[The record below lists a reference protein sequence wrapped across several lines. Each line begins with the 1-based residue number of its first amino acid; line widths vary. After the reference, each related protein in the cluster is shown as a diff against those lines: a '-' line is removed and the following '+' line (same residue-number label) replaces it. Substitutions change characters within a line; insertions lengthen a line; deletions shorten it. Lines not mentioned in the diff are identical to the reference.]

1 MRISRR
7 ITEEEK
13 VANKL
18 GNMVS
23 DLRVDLELVGE
34 YLAKSQ
40 PYVVYNRLQVIAES
54 AKETK
59 EGTNYAYNNIWEQ
72 GIDTRTGMDATQER

>member
-7 ITEEEK
+7 VTDEEK
-13 VANKL
+13 VAMKL
-18 GNMVS
+18 GTMVS

-59 EGTNYAYNNIWEQ
+59 EGTNYANNNF
-72 GIDTRTGMDATQER
+72 

>member
-13 VANKL
+13 VANQI
-18 GNMVS
+18 GDVVA
-23 DLRVDLELVGE
+23 DLRVDLELVGQ
-34 YLAKSQ
+34 YLAQSQ
-40 PYVVYNRLQVIAES
+40 PYVVYNRLQVIAEA

-59 EGTNYAYNNIWEQ
+59 EGTNYAINNI
-72 GIDTRTGMDATQER
+72 

>member
-1 MRISRR
+1 MRSRG
-7 ITEEEK
+7 ITTDEEK

-40 PYVVYNRLQVIAES
+40 PNVVYNRLQVIAES

-59 EGTNYAYNNIWEQ
+59 EGTNYAHNNF
-72 GIDTRTGMDATQER
+72 

>member
-1 MRISRR
+1 MRINKRK
-7 ITEEEK
+7 TEEER
-13 VANKL
+13 VADKL

-34 YLAKSQ
+34 YLANSQ
-40 PYVVYNRLQVIAES
+40 PFVVYNRLQVIAES

-59 EGTNYAYNNIWEQ
+59 EGTNYANKF
-72 GIDTRTGMDATQER
+72 

>member
-7 ITEEEK
+7 ITDEEK
-13 VANKL
+13 VANKM
-18 GNMVS
+18 GTIIS

-34 YLAKSQ
+34 YMAKSQ
-40 PYVVYNRLQVIAES
+40 PYVVYNRLQTIAES

-59 EGTNYAYNNIWEQ
+59 EGTNYAQNDI
-72 GIDTRTGMDATQER
+72 

>member
-1 MRISRR
+1 MRIRKMV
-7 ITEEEK
+7 TDEEK
-13 VANKL
+13 VANRI

-40 PYVVYNRLQVIAES
+40 PHVVYNRLQLIAES

-59 EGTNYAYNNIWEQ
+59 EGTNYAQNDI
-72 GIDTRTGMDATQER
+72 

>member
-7 ITEEEK
+7 VTEEEK
-13 VANKL
+13 VAMKL

-59 EGTNYAYNNIWEQ
+59 EGTNYAIN
-72 GIDTRTGMDATQER
+72 GF

>member
-1 MRISRR
+1 MRISKRV
-7 ITEEEK
+7 TDEEK
-13 VANKL
+13 VANKM
-18 GNMVS
+18 GNIIS

-59 EGTNYAYNNIWEQ
+59 EGTNYASN
-72 GIDTRTGMDATQER
+72 GF

>member
-1 MRISRR
+1 MRIRR
-7 ITEEEK
+7 ILTAEEK

-18 GNMVS
+18 GNEIS

-34 YLAKSQ
+34 YIAKSQ
-40 PYVVYNRLQVIAES
+40 PNVVYNRLQVIAES

-59 EGTNYAYNNIWEQ
+59 EGTNYAYNNL
-72 GIDTRTGMDATQER
+72 

>member
-13 VANKL
+13 VAVKL

-40 PYVVYNRLQVIAES
+40 PYVVYNRFQTIAES

-59 EGTNYAYNNIWEQ
+59 EGTNYAYNNL
-72 GIDTRTGMDATQER
+72 

>member
-1 MRISRR
+1 MRIRR
-7 ITEEEK
+7 ILTAEEK

-18 GNMVS
+18 GNEIS

-40 PYVVYNRLQVIAES
+40 PNVVYNRLQVIAES

-59 EGTNYAYNNIWEQ
+59 EGTNYAYNNL
-72 GIDTRTGMDATQER
+72 

>member
-1 MRISRR
+1 MRISKR
-7 ITEEEK
+7 ITDEEK
-13 VANKL
+13 IANKM
-18 GNMVS
+18 GNIIA

-34 YLAKSQ
+34 YMAKSQ

-59 EGTNYAYNNIWEQ
+59 EGTNYASNNI
-72 GIDTRTGMDATQER
+72 

>member
-1 MRISRR
+1 M
-7 ITEEEK
+7 
-13 VANKL
+13 KL
-18 GNMVS
+18 GNTIS

-59 EGTNYAYNNIWEQ
+59 EGTNYASNNF
-72 GIDTRTGMDATQER
+72 

>member
-1 MRISRR
+1 MRIRKLT
-7 ITEEEK
+7 TEEEK

-18 GNMVS
+18 GNTIS

-34 YLAKSQ
+34 YIAKSQ

-59 EGTNYAYNNIWEQ
+59 EGTNYATNNF
-72 GIDTRTGMDATQER
+72 

>member
-7 ITEEEK
+7 ITDEEK
-13 VANKL
+13 VAVKI
-18 GNMVS
+18 GNIVA

-40 PYVVYNRLQVIAES
+40 SYVVYNRFQTIAES

-59 EGTNYAYNNIWEQ
+59 EGTNYANNNIY
-72 GIDTRTGMDATQER
+72 

>member
-13 VANKL
+13 VANRI

-40 PYVVYNRLQVIAES
+40 PYVVYNRVQVIAES

-59 EGTNYAYNNIWEQ
+59 EGTNYAYNNI
-72 GIDTRTGMDATQER
+72 

>member
-1 MRISRR
+1 MLISRR
-7 ITEEEK
+7 VTEEEK
-13 VANKL
+13 VAMKL

-59 EGTNYAYNNIWEQ
+59 EGTNYAYNNL
-72 GIDTRTGMDATQER
+72 

>member
-7 ITEEEK
+7 KTEEER
-13 VANKL
+13 VADKL

-23 DLRVDLELVGE
+23 DLRVDLELVGS
-34 YLAKSQ
+34 YLAQSQ

-59 EGTNYAYNNIWEQ
+59 EGTNYANKF
-72 GIDTRTGMDATQER
+72 

>member
-1 MRISRR
+1 MKLTRR

-13 VANKL
+13 VANKI

-34 YLAKSQ
+34 YIAKSQ

-59 EGTNYAYNNIWEQ
+59 EGTNYANNNI
-72 GIDTRTGMDATQER
+72 

>member
-1 MRISRR
+1 MRISKR
-7 ITEEEK
+7 ITDEEK
-13 VANKL
+13 IANKM
-18 GNMVS
+18 GNIIA

-34 YLAKSQ
+34 YMAKSQ

-59 EGTNYAYNNIWEQ
+59 EGTNYASNNIWEQ
-72 GIDTRTGMDATQER
+72 GTNPWATMD

>member
-1 MRISRR
+1 MHSKRIT
-7 ITEEEK
+7 TEEEK

-40 PYVVYNRLQVIAES
+40 PNVVYNRLQVIAES

-59 EGTNYAYNNIWEQ
+59 EGTNYADNYF
-72 GIDTRTGMDATQER
+72 

>member
-1 MRISRR
+1 MRIRR
-7 ITEEEK
+7 MITAEEK

-18 GNMVS
+18 GNEIS

-59 EGTNYAYNNIWEQ
+59 EGTNYASNNF
-72 GIDTRTGMDATQER
+72 

>member
-7 ITEEEK
+7 VTEEEK
-13 VANKL
+13 VAMKL
-18 GNMVS
+18 GNTIS

-59 EGTNYAYNNIWEQ
+59 EGTNYAHNNF
-72 GIDTRTGMDATQER
+72 

>member
-1 MRISRR
+1 MRISKRVTDEER
-7 ITEEEK
+7 I
-13 VANKL
+13 ANKL
-18 GNMVS
+18 GNIIS

-54 AKETK
+54 AKDTK
-59 EGTNYAYNNIWEQ
+59 EGTNYANKI
-72 GIDTRTGMDATQER
+72 

>member
-1 MRISRR
+1 MRISKRK
-7 ITEEEK
+7 TEEER
-13 VANKL
+13 VADKL

-34 YLAKSQ
+34 YLANSQ
-40 PYVVYNRLQVIAES
+40 PFVVYNRLQVIAES

-59 EGTNYAYNNIWEQ
+59 EGTNYANKF
-72 GIDTRTGMDATQER
+72 

>member
-1 MRISRR
+1 MRIRR
-7 ITEEEK
+7 TLTAEEK

-18 GNMVS
+18 GNEIS
-23 DLRVDLELVGE
+23 DLRVDLELVGQ
-34 YLAKSQ
+34 YLAQSQ

-59 EGTNYAYNNIWEQ
+59 EGTNHAIN
-72 GIDTRTGMDATQER
+72 TF

>member
-1 MRISRR
+1 M
-7 ITEEEK
+7 
-13 VANKL
+13 KL
-18 GNMVS
+18 GNTIS

-40 PYVVYNRLQVIAES
+40 PNVVYNRLQTIAES

-59 EGTNYAYNNIWEQ
+59 EGTNYAYNNI
-72 GIDTRTGMDATQER
+72 

>member
-7 ITEEEK
+7 ITDEEK
-13 VANKL
+13 IANKM
-18 GNMVS
+18 GNIIA

-59 EGTNYAYNNIWEQ
+59 EGTNYANN
-72 GIDTRTGMDATQER
+72 GF

>member
-1 MRISRR
+1 MRMSRR

-13 VANKL
+13 VANKM
-18 GNMVS
+18 GNIIS

-59 EGTNYAYNNIWEQ
+59 EGTNYASN
-72 GIDTRTGMDATQER
+72 GL

>member
-7 ITEEEK
+7 ITDEEK
-13 VANKL
+13 IANKM
-18 GNMVS
+18 GNIIA

-34 YLAKSQ
+34 YIAKSQ

-59 EGTNYAYNNIWEQ
+59 EGTNYANTN
-72 GIDTRTGMDATQER
+72 GF

>member
-1 MRISRR
+1 MM
-7 ITEEEK
+7 TAEEK

-18 GNMVS
+18 GNEIS

-40 PYVVYNRLQVIAES
+40 PNVVYNRLQVIAES

-59 EGTNYAYNNIWEQ
+59 EGTNYANNNF
-72 GIDTRTGMDATQER
+72 

>member
-7 ITEEEK
+7 VTDEEK

-18 GNMVS
+18 GNAIS

-40 PYVVYNRLQVIAES
+40 PYIVYNRLQVIAES

-59 EGTNYAYNNIWEQ
+59 EGTNYANN
-72 GIDTRTGMDATQER
+72 GF